1 MTESKAI
8 DAVPTRKKRAAKP
21 AAKDALR
28 HGFYTSLF
36 TPQEIRLLDA
46 GPASIQDEKN
56 LLRIKIR
63 RLAKLIPLKKI
74 DAKELEAL
82 IKLVR
87 VVAVLD
93 ALERTDIT
101 ARKVDGSGSPLL
113 EALDGLDPDDL

>member
-1 MTESKAI
+1 MG
-8 DAVPTRKKRAAKP
+8 DARWKLARP
-21 AAKDALR
+21 KDPLR

-36 TPQEIRLLDA
+36 TPEEVRCLDA
-46 GPASIQDEKN
+46 APVGIQDEKN

-101 ARKVDGSGSPLL
+101 ARKVDGAASPLL

>member
-1 MTESKAI
+1 MTETKTV
-8 DAVPTRKKRAAKP
+8 AVERPSQKRARKP
-21 AAKDALR
+21 AATDPLR
-28 HGFYTSLF
+28 HGFYTPLF
-36 TPQEIRLLDA
+36 TADEISHLDA

-63 RLAKLIPLKKI
+63 RLARLIPLKKI

-101 ARKVDGSGSPLL
+101 ARKVDGAGSPLL
-113 EALDGLDPDDL
+113 EALADLDPEDL